1 MRYWG
6 FKPYVSVASKK
17 AKAEKKLKQLM
28 KTNKDLKPVI
38 LHGKSIAQSW
48 WGKAWNQ
55 NLEKYA
61 DYANRIG
68 RGRSYVR
75 HRAVL
80 DLQIGPGEIKSL
92 VQGSGSRPYSI
103 SVTIKEVNKD
113 IWKRI
118 KEACEGKLETLREL
132 LDGKFPKGLSEL
144 FTAREEGLFPTPKEI
159 AFNCSCPDWAS
170 MCKHVAA
177 TLYGV
182 GARLDEDP
190 SLFFTLRK
198 VRVDD
203 LVHEALQS
211 KTKKLLQK
219 ASVKSSRVMDD
230 SDLSSVFGI
239 EMEPS
244 AIKPKSAKAKKKP
257 TATKKK
263 PTATKKKAAG
273 KKTAVRKKSTR

>member
-1 MRYWG
+1 MSYWG
-6 FKPYVSVASKK
+6 FRPYVSVARKK
-17 AKAEKKLKQLM
+17 EKAEKKLKQLM
-28 KTNKDLKPVI
+28 KKNKDLKPII

-75 HRAVL
+75 NRAVL

-92 VQGSGSRPYSI
+92 VQGSSSRPYSI

-113 IWKRI
+113 IWKKI
-118 KEACEGKLETLREL
+118 KDACEGKLESLREL

-144 FTAREEGLFPTPKEI
+144 FTAREDGLFPTPKEI
-159 AFNCSCPDWAS
+159 VFHCSCPDWAS

-182 GARLDEDP
+182 GARLDDDP

-211 KTKKLLQK
+211 KTEKLLKK

-244 AIKPKSAKAKKKP
+244 AIKPKNAKGKKKP